1 MTVGTASTFLLDP
14 NKPPDL
20 SKPMFKFDRT
30 DWMDPPV
37 FKPID
42 QTLSDSIYRRR
53 ANDALYQQISS
64 PAKWQKYVTL
74 GYFAIDDGAFFDLEW
89 SAREVNPTKMHSI
102 IWYNY
107 LYYIDRDID
116 IPTKLNAWAT
126 QVSQPYLINNAPQLL
141 TIDTTRTSWKQT
153 QQTHTPM
160 EIEDDQWTEVIS
172 EGKAKATKKR
182 VSSLTRA
189 AKKNPYTNIAPGFN
203 LPENDT
209 PRTSMKPTTVNQTEE
224 RHTDEKNT
232 PTTTNNEFSTW
243 LNNRTSTD
251 NTPAWAAQTTP
262 KDQSNSINPP
272 SNTGTTPGTRVH
284 QNPVNTYT
292 PHPNKKI
299 NDGTHRIT
307 IKWKLSKNYLA
318 RLEEN
323 EDELIYEIH
332 QLITHA
338 FVDEDGLAYPW
349 KSNVPQTT
357 KPASTLQLDELKQF
371 LSPKISFIKATSL
384 LIFGLRFGF
393 SGNPSNWKFKQNTQ
407 QLMKS
412 HHFNVSIS
420 NSTCDSGNMVTVGY
434 ILLKAPN
441 TTNQLYYLQHLTNQ
455 LPDNTPFFDLIRLRT
470 TPMDQEINHIGV
482 KCGER
487 HATSLCHALT
497 QYLTGNKT
505 ALFLPRYSLG
515 SMTDEQIKQQF
526 EFHER
531 YTKSLRALSLSP
543 HVSNLDRI
551 RKETFPDGTSIER
564 STREWAAQLVAND
577 NSPALCDVVNGG
589 HDQKAN
595 LLVPSPYYDHI
606 KSQYKEYKTRLNPTQ
621 HREARFRASIS
632 DLPDVIHITA
642 NAQTNMAFI
651 TNLANMNAWQPLPTQ
666 TSNNGGGKP
675 QVTSQVNPSKNFPTR
690 PQWQKPI
697 APYNNNK
704 KFSNTSSTTNGEP
717 SHTSDDQSL
726 GSTQSMTI
734 ASNITTQQ
742 ARIHELEAS
751 LHKQQTEIDSSSKT
765 TSAKLISMES
775 QFKRLDHL
783 DTKITDMSEQLNM
796 VTQQQDTQ
804 STLLQSIK
812 TDTHHQIKEMGASL
826 VNSFTSQS
834 KMANS
839 MMTMQERIDKITELM
854 QKLTN
859 RLDHEQTKIGT
870 APNDDHSASPSSTHQ
885 ATSSDPQSVQQMTTH
900 TGTSQSSSSGSFTD
914 LCYNS
919 PQKKKIRSPNDGSR
933 ALTTTKMKL
942 CQSDEDNDNNSDDNS
957 ADNSNDNRDDNS
969 DDNSDDNRDENSDD
983 NSDDNTTI
991 TTTTSN
997 KTESKQLKK
1006 RLFSQKESQQ
1016 SLASI
1021 FHKKAPRTGRKN
1033 ANQALLDTQYK
1044 SQSDPDGA
1052 ASI

>member
-1 MTVGTASTFLLDP
+1 
-14 NKPPDL
+14 
-20 SKPMFKFDRT
+20 
-30 DWMDPPV
+30 MDPPV

-107 LYYIDRDID
+107 LYHIDRDID

-141 TIDTTRTSWKQT
+141 TIDTTITSWKQT

-172 EGKAKATKKR
+172 AGKAKATKKR

-189 AKKNPYTNIAPGFN
+189 ANQNPYTNIAPGFN

-224 RHTDEKNT
+224 RHTDEENT
-232 PTTTNNEFSTW
+232 STTTNNEFSTW
-243 LNNRTSTD
+243 LNNRTSTG

-262 KDQSNSINPP
+262 KDQSTSINPP
-272 SNTGTTPGTRVH
+272 SDAGTTPGTRVH
-284 QNPVNTYT
+284 QNPVNTYI

-338 FVDEDGLAYPW
+338 FEDEDGLFIHGKVTPHKPQNRYLL
-349 KSNVPQTT
+349 SNSMNSNNFSHQNLLPQSNLTT
-357 KPASTLQLDELKQF
+357 YLWLTL
-371 LSPKISFIKATSL
+371 
-384 LIFGLRFGF
+384 RF

-531 YTKSLRALSLSP
+531 YTKSLRALSLFP

-589 HDQKAN
+589 HDQKQTFSSLA
-595 LLVPSPYYDHI
+595 H
-606 KSQYKEYKTRLNPTQ
+606 TTT
-621 HREARFRASIS
+621 IS
-632 DLPDVIHITA
+632 
-642 NAQTNMAFI
+642 
-651 TNLANMNAWQPLPTQ
+651 
-666 TSNNGGGKP
+666 
-675 QVTSQVNPSKNFPTR
+675 
-690 PQWQKPI
+690 
-697 APYNNNK
+697 
-704 KFSNTSSTTNGEP
+704 
-717 SHTSDDQSL
+717 
-726 GSTQSMTI
+726 
-734 ASNITTQQ
+734 
-742 ARIHELEAS
+742 
-751 LHKQQTEIDSSSKT
+751 
-765 TSAKLISMES
+765 
-775 QFKRLDHL
+775 
-783 DTKITDMSEQLNM
+783 
-796 VTQQQDTQ
+796 
-804 STLLQSIK
+804 
-812 TDTHHQIKEMGASL
+812 
-826 VNSFTSQS
+826 
-834 KMANS
+834 
-839 MMTMQERIDKITELM
+839 
-854 QKLTN
+854 
-859 RLDHEQTKIGT
+859 
-870 APNDDHSASPSSTHQ
+870 SPS
-885 ATSSDPQSVQQMTTH
+885 
-900 TGTSQSSSSGSFTD
+900 
-914 LCYNS
+914 
-919 PQKKKIRSPNDGSR
+919 
-933 ALTTTKMKL
+933 TK
-942 CQSDEDNDNNSDDNS
+942 
-957 ADNSNDNRDDNS
+957 
-969 DDNSDDNRDENSDD
+969 
-983 NSDDNTTI
+983 NT
-991 TTTTSN
+991 
-997 KTESKQLKK
+997 K
-1006 RLFSQKESQQ
+1006 
-1016 SLASI
+1016 
-1021 FHKKAPRTGRKN
+1021 
-1033 ANQALLDTQYK
+1033 
-1044 SQSDPDGA
+1044 PD
-1052 ASI
+1052 